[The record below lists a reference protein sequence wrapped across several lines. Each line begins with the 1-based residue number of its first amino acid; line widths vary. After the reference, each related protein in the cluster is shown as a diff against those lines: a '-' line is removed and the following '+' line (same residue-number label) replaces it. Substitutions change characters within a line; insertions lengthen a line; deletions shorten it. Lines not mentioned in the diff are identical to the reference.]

1 MGKGNL
7 IIASRWLILQKITST
22 CRRRFQE
29 SLACTTFPTLDAKIL
44 ARGFHQVRG
53 GSSSLTEE
61 LEDILNPEDQGRE
74 SSTNSKTCIY
84 KVPSTMRQVNRK
96 AYEPNIVSIGPYHH
110 GDESLQEMEKLK
122 HTYFRRLFQP
132 NYHDRLDDEVVSLKK
147 KAVDD
152 AKKAM
157 EELEVAARSCY
168 SEQSKLSSK
177 AFVKMMLID
186 GCFII
191 GLLKDSL
198 QSDFEHTPPII
209 QRWMLPTL
217 RRDLIKLENQ
227 LPLFVLRKLFQL
239 TEASTTCH
247 EKPIAS
253 WEFEALALRFF
264 EPLLR
269 GHDVLT
275 ETSTTCHEKPIASWD
290 QLEALALRFFKQLL
304 RGHDVLT
311 KTPQHH
317 APKQCQSSNS
327 KHFLDL
333 FHSKISPDCSTCP
346 VLQARPRGKQTKQ
359 ILSVQE
365 LKEAGV
371 KFRTDPTRGPLDITF
386 GRVAWSWGKVLTIP
400 RIHIDDHRGTLFRN
414 MVAFE
419 KCDPNCH
426 QDVTTYLFFLD
437 SLINSAKDVGLLH
450 YHGVLHHS
458 LGSNRRVAKLVNN
471 LCKEVGPDVSKSY
484 LYNVVR
490 DVNEYYSSK
499 YGKIRGFLVHHHF
512 SSWLVGIST
521 LAACLALYLT
531 LIQTGCTVATARK
544 ELSKHTTFGDF
555 LKESL
560 LLHHMNEWWGSFGNT
575 GSTGNN
581 ALDRTDMEY
590 CVYYLT

>member
-7 IIASRWLILQKITST
+7 IIASRWLILQKITSN

-29 SLACTTFPTLDAKIL
+29 SLACTTFPTFD

-61 LEDILNPEDQGRE
+61 LEGILNPVDQGRE
-74 SSTNSKTCIY
+74 SSTNSMTCIY
-84 KVPSTMRQVNRK
+84 KVPSTMSQVNRK

-110 GDESLQEMEKLK
+110 GVESLQEMEKLK

-191 GLLKDSL
+191 GLLRDSL
-198 QSDFEHTPPII
+198 QSDFEHTPSII

-239 TEASTTCH
+239 TKASTTCH
-247 EKPIAS
+247 EKPIAI
-253 WEFEALALRFF
+253 WELEALALRFF

-275 ETSTTCHEKPIASWD
+275 EASTTCHEKPIAI
-290 QLEALALRFFKQLL
+290 
-304 RGHDVLT
+304 
-311 KTPQHH
+311 
-317 APKQCQSSNS
+317 CSSS

-333 FHSKISPDCSTCP
+333 FHSKISPDCSTCT
-346 VLQARPRGKQTKQ
+346 VLQAPRRGKQTKQ

-419 KCDPNCH
+419 KCDRNCH

-484 LYNVVR
+484 LYKVVR

-521 LAACLALYLT
+521 LAACLALYLA
-531 LIQTGCTVATARK
+531 LIQTGCTVATAR
-544 ELSKHTTFGDF
+544 EDLHKHTTFGDF

-560 LLHHMNEWWGSFGNT
+560 LWHHISRWVIWKCPVS
-575 GSTGNN
+575 GSTENN
-581 ALDRTDMEY
+581 ALDPNDEVL
-590 CVYYLT
+590 CILVDIGIEF

>member
-7 IIASRWLILQKITST
+7 IIASRWLILKKITST

-61 LEDILNPEDQGRE
+61 LESILNPEDQGRE
-74 SSTNSKTCIY
+74 SSTNSMTCIY

-110 GDESLQEMEKLK
+110 GVESLQEMEKLK

-132 NYHDRLDDEVVSLKK
+132 NYHDRLDDEVVSLKKK

-191 GLLKDSL
+191 GLLRDSL
-198 QSDFEHTPPII
+198 QSDFEHTPSII

-217 RRDLIKLENQ
+217 RRDLIKIENQ

-253 WEFEALALRFF
+253 WKLEALALRFF
-264 EPLLR
+264 QPLLR

-275 ETSTTCHEKPIASWD
+275 KP
-290 QLEALALRFFKQLL
+290 
-304 RGHDVLT
+304 
-311 KTPQHH
+311 PQHY
-317 APKQCQSSNS
+317 APQHCQSSSS

-333 FHSKISPDCSTCP
+333 FHRTISPDCSTRS
-346 VLQARPRGKQTKQ
+346 VLQTPPRGKQTKQ

-386 GRVAWSWGKVLTIP
+386 GRVAWSWGKPHQLGQGCRAPALPRSPAPLSRQQQEGGETRQQPLQGGWSGCFQVL
-400 RIHIDDHRGTLFRN
+400 
-414 MVAFE
+414 
-419 KCDPNCH
+419 
-426 QDVTTYLFFLD
+426 
-437 SLINSAKDVGLLH
+437 
-450 YHGVLHHS
+450 
-458 LGSNRRVAKLVNN
+458 LVQ
-471 LCKEVGPDVSKSY
+471 G
-484 LYNVVR
+484 
-490 DVNEYYSSK
+490 
-499 YGKIRGFLVHHHF
+499 G
-512 SSWLVGIST
+512 
-521 LAACLALYLT
+521 
-531 LIQTGCTVATARK
+531 
-544 ELSKHTTFGDF
+544 
-555 LKESL
+555 
-560 LLHHMNEWWGSFGNT
+560 
-575 GSTGNN
+575 
-581 ALDRTDMEY
+581 
-590 CVYYLT
+590 